1 MIQSLL
7 IAKIDDFVAS
17 PPSALR
23 AATPRQAGGGFRV
36 RRLVLQ
42 ILPELAS
49 GRGTAGRS
57 PVVEGQPLAAELW
70 HAKHS
75 LRLYPSVTRYACA
88 TSPRQARGGLKEVT
102 RV

>member
-7 IAKIDDFVAS
+7 ITNRGEIACRII
-17 PPSALR
+17 R
-23 AATPRQAGGGFRV
+23 T
-36 RRLVLQ
+36 Q

-70 HAKHS
+70 RAKHS
-75 LRLYPSVTRYACA
+75 LRSCPSVTRCACA
-88 TSPRQARGGLKEVT
+88 TSPRQARGGLKEVA